1 MKKLIISQIV
11 ALIIITWSIPA
22 LAGKPIVEDSSAQ
35 DVTANSAT
43 LGAYIDTNGTVPTT
57 VQLEYGT
64 TAAYDTLVDAPTS
77 LTLDSRW
84 PVGFPVTNLKPGQTY
99 HFRLNATNADG
110 TTNGTD
116 TTFTTEPLAP
126 TAETHP
132 ATSVTGNSA
141 TLNGTVN
148 ANGAETTV
156 VFLYGPNPGYGSEKT
171 AVQSPV
177 SENTDTAVSA
187 VLDNLSPGTTYYFAL
202 RVSSSASGGP
212 IETFGRT
219 FTTEAGPPTISVI
232 DDAAGIGTT
241 TATFSGGVNPK
252 NAETKV
258 VFEYG
263 PTTSYG
269 SQIEAVQSPLPAQ
282 AFTLGASAEATG
294 LTPNQFYNFRIKAT
308 NGAGTAYSA
317 NKTFTTSK
325 APPTATTGDAEAGSN
340 IALLNGTVNANNDPT
355 TVIFEYG
362 LDDSYGSVIAA
373 IPSPVSG
380 TTSTDVYAIVEGL
393 KAVTTYHYRVRTQN
407 SASDQPT
414 LGTDKTF
421 MTSAG
426 APSAQTDPVGTVTAT
441 TAGLNGSVNPNG
453 SDTTVVFQYGTDT
466 SYGSEIN
473 AVQTPLTTNLT
484 INQPVSATLGGL
496 TPNTTYHYRVSSTS
510 TGGTTFGGD
519 QTFTTSTAPPTA
531 TTRAADPVASNSATL
546 RGTVNANNDST
557 TVTFE
562 YGTNTGYGNQ
572 ISAAQS
578 PVSGNTDTAISAVL
592 DNLSPG
598 TTYHY
603 RVKAQNS
610 ASAQPTL
617 GTDKTFTTG
626 FGAPT
631 AQTLPTGTVTATTT
645 ELNGSVNP
653 NGSDTTVVFQYGTD
667 TSYGSEINA
676 VQTPLTTNL
685 TINQPVSATLGGL
698 TPNTTYHYRVSST
711 STGGTTFGGDQ
722 TFTTSTAPPTAT
734 TRAADPVAS
743 NSATLRGTVNANND
757 STTVTFEYGTNTGY
771 GNQISAAQSP
781 VSGNTDTAISAVLDN
796 LSPGTTY
803 HYRVKAQNSASAQPT
818 LGTDKTFRTL
828 TTSIAPPTVTTG
840 DATPSSNSAAVNGS
854 ANANGAST
862 TVVFE
867 YGTDT
872 TYGSTKNA
880 SPSPVSGT
888 TDTAVSAILDGLSP
902 GSTTYHYRV
911 KATNSVGTTNGADKT
926 FTTNAAAPSATTDTA
941 DYITATGVVLFGF
954 VNPKGTVT
962 EVEFEYGKTTEYG
975 SKITAGNSPLNF
987 LLTINQITY
996 AILDGLTPNTTYHF
1010 RVVAKNSVDTTYGE
1024 DATFTTEILSIPPW
1038 LMLLL
1043 D

>member
-22 LAGKPIVEDSSAQ
+22 LAGKPIVEDSRAQ

-43 LGAYIDTNGTVPTT
+43 LGAYIDNNGTVPTT

-252 NAETKV
+252 NAETTV

-282 AFTLGASAEATG
+282 AFVLGASAEATG

-317 NKTFTTSK
+317 NKTFSTSK
-325 APPTATTGDAEAGSN
+325 APPTATTGDAEAGTN

-355 TVIFEYG
+355 TVVFEYG

-519 QTFTTSTAPPTA
+519 QTFTTSA
-531 TTRAADPVASNSATL
+531 
-546 RGTVNANNDST
+546 
-557 TVTFE
+557 
-562 YGTNTGYGNQ
+562 
-572 ISAAQS
+572 
-578 PVSGNTDTAISAVL
+578 
-592 DNLSPG
+592 
-598 TTYHY
+598 
-603 RVKAQNS
+603 
-610 ASAQPTL
+610 
-617 GTDKTFTTG
+617 
-626 FGAPT
+626 
-631 AQTLPTGTVTATTT
+631 
-645 ELNGSVNP
+645 
-653 NGSDTTVVFQYGTD
+653 
-667 TSYGSEINA
+667 
-676 VQTPLTTNL
+676 
-685 TINQPVSATLGGL
+685 
-698 TPNTTYHYRVSST
+698 
-711 STGGTTFGGDQ
+711 
-722 TFTTSTAPPTAT
+722 APPTAT

-828 TTSIAPPTVTTG
+828 TTSIAPPTATTG

-941 DYITATGVVLFGF
+941 NYITATGVVLFGF
-954 VNPKGTVT
+954 VNPNGTVT

-1024 DATFTTEILSIPPW
+1024 DATFTTEILSMPW
-1038 LMLLL
+1038 MVPLLL
-1043 D
+1043 DE